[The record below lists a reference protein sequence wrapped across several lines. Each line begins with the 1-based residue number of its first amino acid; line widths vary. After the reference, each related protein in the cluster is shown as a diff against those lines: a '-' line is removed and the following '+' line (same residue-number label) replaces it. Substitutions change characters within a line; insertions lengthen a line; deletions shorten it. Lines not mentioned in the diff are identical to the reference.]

1 MKTKYFKRFALTD
14 RLVSIEELRH
24 IAQMQAR
31 MDELVRYSPIQHLS
45 DGYSFSMDEVCD
57 TEISFSDILWAEGIN
72 AEHSSLHMKNG
83 ETIALPFGTHGLEIL
98 LSDSKEPRFLK
109 ISRDV
114 FLPVSMI
121 KKVSR
126 KVVYL
131 KGCNI
136 SFKVISAGKLN
147 RHISCGQHQIGSG
160 GRFPPEFIPLY
171 TNNLQACRFHLEF
184 LFGLSA
190 SYLSN
195 TSFPSLLP
203 GQNDFQKY
211 CHNKHNQ
218 TMDKIFQQFC

>member
-1 MKTKYFKRFALTD
+1 MKTKYFKRFALTY

-136 SFKVISAGKLN
+136 SFKVSVTY
-147 RHISCGQHQIGSG
+147 
-160 GRFPPEFIPLY
+160 FPNLFYGLY
-171 TNNLQACRFHLEF
+171 E
-184 LFGLSA
+184 
-190 SYLSN
+190 YL
-195 TSFPSLLP
+195 TARIEKWCV
-203 GQNDFQKY
+203 QDYIRWKV
-211 CHNKHNQ
+211 K
-218 TMDKIFQQFC
+218 

>member
-1 MKTKYFKRFALTD
+1 MCIRD
-14 RLVSIEELRH
+14 S
-24 IAQMQAR
+24 
-31 MDELVRYSPIQHLS
+31 
-45 DGYSFSMDEVCD
+45 
-57 TEISFSDILWAEGIN
+57 SDILWAEGIN

-136 SFKVISAGKLN
+136 SFKVSVTY
-147 RHISCGQHQIGSG
+147 
-160 GRFPPEFIPLY
+160 FPNLFYGLY
-171 TNNLQACRFHLEF
+171 E
-184 LFGLSA
+184 
-190 SYLSN
+190 YL
-195 TSFPSLLP
+195 TARIEKWCV
-203 GQNDFQKY
+203 QDYIRWKV
-211 CHNKHNQ
+211 K
-218 TMDKIFQQFC
+218 